1 MVSRCCCYCQRLLE
15 LLDDD
20 EAFQALVREISDL
33 RQLDQLIKTKAKDG
47 THTLEL
53 PDVTVQWQVAE
64 EPGLPSVLQRVQ
76 DDGDSQSTTGR
87 VPSTTEPA
95 GKYRPLPVR
104 KLVVAVWMYPPHVEI
119 PPTGDRIPV
128 ASDANKQDF
137 FRKDD
142 AGSVEGAE
150 ETNVLFLQT
159 FLEADQLKSI
169 QLSMPIVL
177 LQPQEQV
184 MGCVAGTEQHGDTAF
199 QSSGELRG
207 VLRWGGLR
215 STNLIIGIVINIIGH
230 TLHSRKS
237 KQPIHVFGFGD
248 SQTADQCVFTFS
260 PTEVRVEVWS
270 TSCGIQTSP
279 RILC

>member
-1 MVSRCCCYCQRLLE
+1 
-15 LLDDD
+15 
-20 EAFQALVREISDL
+20 
-33 RQLDQLIKTKAKDG
+33 
-47 THTLEL
+47 
-53 PDVTVQWQVAE
+53 
-64 EPGLPSVLQRVQ
+64 
-76 DDGDSQSTTGR
+76 
-87 VPSTTEPA
+87 
-95 GKYRPLPVR
+95 
-104 KLVVAVWMYPPHVEI
+104 
-119 PPTGDRIPV
+119 
-128 ASDANKQDF
+128 
-137 FRKDD
+137 
-142 AGSVEGAE
+142 
-150 ETNVLFLQT
+150 
-159 FLEADQLKSI
+159 
-169 QLSMPIVL
+169 
-177 LQPQEQV
+177 

-215 STNLIIGIVINIIGH
+215 STNLIIGWNGKLSFRGRSLHFIEVLNPYQIVINIIGH

>member
-1 MVSRCCCYCQRLLE
+1 MLRERNTFVLKARSGSDERLHAITLNVNVREQDLTHFNGRNGAGADKAVQRLLE

-142 AGSVEGAE
+142 AGSVEDAE
-150 ETNVLFLQT
+150 E
-159 FLEADQLKSI
+159 
-169 QLSMPIVL
+169 
-177 LQPQEQV
+177 
-184 MGCVAGTEQHGDTAF
+184 
-199 QSSGELRG
+199 
-207 VLRWGGLR
+207 
-215 STNLIIGIVINIIGH
+215 
-230 TLHSRKS
+230 
-237 KQPIHVFGFGD
+237 
-248 SQTADQCVFTFS
+248 
-260 PTEVRVEVWS
+260 
-270 TSCGIQTSP
+270 
-279 RILC
+279 